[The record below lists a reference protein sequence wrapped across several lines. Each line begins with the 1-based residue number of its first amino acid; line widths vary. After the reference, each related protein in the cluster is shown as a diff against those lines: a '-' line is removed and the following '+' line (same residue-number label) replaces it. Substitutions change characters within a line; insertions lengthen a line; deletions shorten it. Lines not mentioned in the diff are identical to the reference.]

1 MKTPIDITPKPR
13 TFIER
18 IGNKEWHLEEREL
31 DVFDDV
37 VLWNDNPRLIAIPF
51 QDGTDVASANELEL
65 EQALQRSRGY
75 DNLRKSIE
83 QIGQMESI
91 YAWRKDDDTKYLVFE
106 GATRVAILRELSR
119 KRANGPEAGKHG
131 RVKAKVLPP
140 EFGEMERVILLARI
154 HVRGSGVRAWGRFIE
169 AKFIHDHVTV
179 QTGQSKPLMS
189 VSEMA
194 NHMEKSISWVQRLKD
209 AYEFAR
215 HFEDHVDND
224 EAKVIAAREFST
236 LEEISKSTSIGP
248 KLREYNNQEYDSL
261 RAEVFDMVKNEAFS
275 EYRDARFMKDFY
287 EDPEKWALL
296 KSGEKGIAKK
306 LAAEVKTN
314 ASGIKAKIASLEQNI
329 QRVLDRGDDHG
340 LDDDDVEM
348 LRRAQ
353 TLIQQN
359 LHPGIR
365 PFLFNLGTVTKALS
379 EASLADVKALDAKQV
394 GALKEAVSY
403 FNELVQRHNPEV
415 SAA

>member
-1 MKTPIDITPKPR
+1 MKMPIDTTPKPR

-31 DVFDDV
+31 DVFEEV
-37 VLWNDNPRLIAIPF
+37 VLWNENPRLIAIPF
-51 QDGTDVASANELEL
+51 PDGMDVASANELEL

-83 QIGQMESI
+83 TIGQMESI
-91 YAWRKDDDTKYLVFE
+91 YAWRKADDTAYLVFE

-119 KRANGPEAGKHG
+119 KRANGPDAGKHT
-131 RVKAKVLPP
+131 RVKAKILPP

-215 HFEDHVDND
+215 HFEDHVDTD
-224 EAKVIAAREFST
+224 EAKTIAAREFST
-236 LEEISKSTSIGP
+236 LEEISKATGIGP

-261 RAEVFDMVKNEAFS
+261 RADVFDMVKNEAFS

-287 EDPEKWALL
+287 EDPDKWALL

-314 ASGIKAKIASLEQNI
+314 SSGIKAKIAGLEQNI
-329 QRVLDRGDDHG
+329 QRVIDRGDDHG

-353 TLIQQN
+353 TLIQQH
-359 LHPGIR
+359 LHPGVR
-365 PFLFNLGTVTKALS
+365 PFLFNLNTVTKALS

-394 GALKEAVSY
+394 GTLKEAVTY
-403 FNELVQRHNPEV
+403 FNELVQRHNPAV
-415 SAA
+415 GTA